1 MAYRTAPV
9 ATSSMPPGILYIIGN
24 ELAERFSF
32 YGMRAILMIFMTT
45 ALRTHGGAPD
55 LMSEAKAS
63 EWIHNYMFAVYITP
77 LLGGLI
83 ADLWQGKYRTIIVLS
98 LVYCAGHLVL
108 ALDNS
113 RNGLFWGLALVAIGA
128 GGIKP
133 CVASHVGDQF
143 NSKNSHLLPRIYHWF
158 YFSINLGSMISM
170 ILTPW
175 LMRKYGSHVAFGV
188 PGVLMFVATV
198 VFWMGRHQFA
208 HIPPEPR
215 KFKAEIS
222 RPEVL
227 RSLLGLVMIYG
238 FIAMFWGLFDQ
249 TASRW
254 VAQATRMDLNL
265 SGVEVLPDQ
274 LQSINPILVM
284 IMIPLFSLVIYP
296 LVGRLVT
303 LTPLR
308 KIWAGFALASISFVI
323 PALVESWIEA
333 GHRPTVWWQVLAYVL
348 LTGAEVMIS
357 ITALE
362 FSYTQSPPRLKSFV
376 MGLFYAGVSLGN
388 LFVSRVNASIES
400 SGFASKLVG
409 PAYYWFFVK
418 CMAVTT
424 VLFVFVAMFYKG
436 RTYLQDEEPA
446 APEPHG

>member
-9 ATSSMPPGILYIIGN
+9 ATSSMPPGIPYIIGN

-32 YGMRAILMIFMTT
+32 YGMRAILMVFMTT
-45 ALRTHGGAPD
+45 ALKTHDGAAD
-55 LMSEAKAS
+55 LMSEARAS
-63 EWIHNYMFAVYITP
+63 EWIHNYMVAVYITP

-108 ALDNS
+108 ALDNT

-143 NSKNSHLLPRIYHWF
+143 GSKNSHLLPRIYQWF
-158 YFSINLGSMISM
+158 YFSINLGSMVSM
-170 ILTPW
+170 MLTPW
-175 LMRKYGSHVAFGV
+175 LMREYGSHVAFGV

-208 HIPPEPR
+208 HIQPEPR
-215 KFKAEIS
+215 KFMAEIS

-227 RSLLGLVMIYG
+227 RSLMGLVMIYG

-254 VAQATRMDLNL
+254 VAQATRMDLKL
-265 SGVEVLPDQ
+265 FGMDVLPDQ
-274 LQSINPILVM
+274 LQSVNPILVM

-308 KIWAGFALASISFVI
+308 KIWAGLALASISFVI

-333 GHRPTVWWQVLAYVL
+333 GERPTVWWQVLAYVL

-400 SGFASKLVG
+400 SGFASQLVG

-418 CMAVTT
+418 CMAGTT

-436 RTYLQDEEPA
+436 RTYLQDETAGPPPA
-446 APEPHG
+446 